1 MKGLNMSDRL
11 TFYLNSSDI
20 NDSPLMSFVPPVML
34 EDLRQDRV
42 QDRVK
47 GNVSRRSLKDGSF
60 PESREQIFDTNK
72 NKCSVYINVNESSP
86 PSPGDSVGTRDS
98 EEYATST
105 ITKMF
110 ILRRW
115 SFTGRTNAVRNTTK
129 GVVIGVVDQS

>member
-1 MKGLNMSDRL
+1 MSDRL